1 MERGD
6 AKVNAVRAVNDVDK
20 KRQYNQGKYRT
31 RTRGSS
37 LKSMH
42 SSYHG

>member
-20 KRQYNQGKYRT
+20 SVNTIEANRT

-37 LKSMH
+37 PKSMH